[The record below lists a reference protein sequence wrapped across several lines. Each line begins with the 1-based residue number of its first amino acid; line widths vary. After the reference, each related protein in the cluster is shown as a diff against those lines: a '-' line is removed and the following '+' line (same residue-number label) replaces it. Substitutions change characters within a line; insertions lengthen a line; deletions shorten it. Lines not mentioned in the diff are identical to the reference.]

1 LGAEYGHGGVIR
13 RFSLALEAVKESIRH
28 RHSSRTRPGRNFR
41 YVSFLPIN
49 SCEPPPWRFAGNSG
63 TVVGSFRAL
72 SVSLARFLAV
82 LTKGV
87 RMVLEILK
95 FPDPRLRKKGVA
107 ITEVTP
113 ELKKLAEDMVET
125 MYDENGIGLAAPQ
138 VGQSVRLLVI
148 DTRPHDDNDQ
158 PTTEG
163 LTELEKAVP
172 QPLVIFNPVI
182 TKSQDKTTFEEGCLS
197 VPGFFETVE
206 RALYIEATYLDID
219 GKEQTLKT
227 DGLLAICL
235 QHEMDHLEGK
245 LFIDRLSFLKS
256 NRIKSRIQK
265 HGYPTV
271 EEVEAERADLRERRK
286 EARAKAKAAAE
297 SAD

>member
-1 LGAEYGHGGVIR
+1 
-13 RFSLALEAVKESIRH
+13 
-28 RHSSRTRPGRNFR
+28 
-41 YVSFLPIN
+41 
-49 SCEPPPWRFAGNSG
+49 
-63 TVVGSFRAL
+63 
-72 SVSLARFLAV
+72 
-82 LTKGV
+82 
-87 RMVLEILK
+87 MVLEILK

-107 ITEVTP
+107 ITSVTP
-113 ELKKLAEDMVET
+113 ELKKLADDMVET

-138 VGQSVRLLVI
+138 VGESVRLLVI
-148 DTRPHDDNDQ
+148 DTRPRDEDDNIV
-158 PTTEG
+158 TEG
-163 LTELEKAVP
+163 LTELELAVP

-182 TKSQDKTTFEEGCLS
+182 TKAEDKTTFEEGCLS

-206 RALYIEATYLDID
+206 RALYIEATYLDIE
-219 GKEQTLKT
+219 GKQQTIKT

-256 NRIKSRIQK
+256 SRIKTRITK

-271 EEVEAERADLRERRK
+271 EEVEAERAELRERRK

-297 SAD
+297 TAE

>member
-1 LGAEYGHGGVIR
+1 
-13 RFSLALEAVKESIRH
+13 
-28 RHSSRTRPGRNFR
+28 
-41 YVSFLPIN
+41 
-49 SCEPPPWRFAGNSG
+49 
-63 TVVGSFRAL
+63 
-72 SVSLARFLAV
+72 
-82 LTKGV
+82 
-87 RMVLEILK
+87 MVLEILK

-148 DTRPHDDNDQ
+148 DTRPHDENEQ

-163 LTELEKAVP
+163 LTDLEKAVQ

-206 RALYIEATYLDID
+206 RALYIEATYLDIE
-219 GKEQTLKT
+219 GKEQILKT

-271 EEVEAERADLRERRK
+271 DEVEAERAELRERRK

-297 SAD
+297 ST